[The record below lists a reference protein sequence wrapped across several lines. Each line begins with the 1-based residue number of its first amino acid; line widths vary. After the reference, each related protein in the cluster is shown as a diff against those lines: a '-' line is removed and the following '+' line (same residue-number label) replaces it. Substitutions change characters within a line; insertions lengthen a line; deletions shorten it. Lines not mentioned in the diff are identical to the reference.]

1 MENEK
6 MNFDEKTLDKVLFL
20 NLTMQ
25 YQQAVMIFLGKMTN
39 PTTGKLE
46 QDLEA
51 AEMHINIL
59 TMLQRKT
66 EGNLEEEEAN
76 YLQNTL
82 TNLRLNFVEESK
94 AKQNKPE
101 EKPDSEASDTGDEK
115 MGADNSTD

>member
-82 TNLRLNFVEESK
+82 TNLRLNF
-94 AKQNKPE
+94 QNYHRV
-101 EKPDSEASDTGDEK
+101 
-115 MGADNSTD
+115 